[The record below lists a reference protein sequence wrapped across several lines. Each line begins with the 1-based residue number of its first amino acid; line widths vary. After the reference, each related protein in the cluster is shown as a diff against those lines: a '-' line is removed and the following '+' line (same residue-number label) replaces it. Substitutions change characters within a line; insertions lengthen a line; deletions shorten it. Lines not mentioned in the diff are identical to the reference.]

1 MVFHEAPHRLRQTLA
16 DMLEVLG
23 DRRAALCRELTKLH
37 EETVRTTL
45 AEAASYYRDNEPRGE
60 YVLVVAGRERPAS
73 VMTLEEG
80 IALVQKLRDEGM
92 KLKEAARRVA
102 DDTGLSR
109 NALYDGALRG

>member
-1 MVFHEAPHRLRQTLA
+1 
-16 DMLEVLG
+16 MLEVLG
-23 DRRAALCRELTKLH
+23 DRRASLCRELTKLH

-60 YVLVVAGRERPAS
+60 YVLVVAGREKQDSA
-73 VMTLEEG
+73 MTLEEG
-80 IALVQKLRDEGM
+80 IVLVQKLRDEGM